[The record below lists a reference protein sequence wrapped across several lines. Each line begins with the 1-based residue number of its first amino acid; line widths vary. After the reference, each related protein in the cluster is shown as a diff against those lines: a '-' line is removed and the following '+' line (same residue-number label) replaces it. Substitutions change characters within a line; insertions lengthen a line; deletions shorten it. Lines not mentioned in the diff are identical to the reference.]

1 MRAATPVTG
10 AFLAVAFADARYHA
24 TEENRFLGTIANH
37 KALAFISTFAL
48 QDAYN
53 TISAEIRKD
62 YSAAATRILQSIG
75 AIRNDERI
83 AEAVKVAARGA
94 IVADHVVTA
103 QEELMLGRIAEA
115 LGLEH
120 GDV

>member
-1 MRAATPVTG
+1 MKAATPVTG
-10 AFLAVAFADARYHA
+10 AFLAVAFADGRFHP
-24 TEENRFLGTIANH
+24 TEENRFLGSIANH
-37 KALAFISTFAL
+37 KALEFISTYAL

-53 TISAEIRKD
+53 TLSHELKKD
-62 YSAAATRILQSIG
+62 YAAAATHILQ
-75 AIRNDERI
+75 AISAVRHDPKI